1 MQTVYQSSHMKRRI
15 KTLLLIFILLTG
27 GNSLSAQKMN
37 ESELYLQ
44 KFGPVAV
51 EQMQKYGIPASITL
65 AQGLLESGRGTSR
78 LATIGNNH
86 FGIKAGKRWKGDT
99 ISAFDNG
106 RWCIFR
112 KYKDAGES
120 YEDHSRF
127 LCENSRYDF
136 LFELEITDYK
146 RWAKGLKDAYY
157 AEDREYDK
165 KLIGIIERYELDQY
179 DSPRKNS
186 AGKNRQKSE
195 RQKEHAAKESI
206 GSEREIL
213 KANGLLYVIAR
224 DGDTFKSLSKE
235 LGVSKRKIRRY
246 NDLYKGYSFKEG
258 DIVYLNNKN
267 KKAVK
272 GYNFHTT
279 KKGESLYTISQMY
292 GIKLKSL
299 YRLNPQFESYTTLKV
314 GDVVRLR

>member
-1 MQTVYQSSHMKRRI
+1 MKRTI
-15 KTLLLIFILLTG
+15 KALLLIIISLTG
-27 GNSLSAQKMN
+27 SNSLWAQTLN

-44 KFGPVAV
+44 RFGPVAV
-51 EQMQKYGIPASITL
+51 EQMKKYGIPASITL

-86 FGIKAGKRWKGDT
+86 FGIKADDRWKGDT
-99 ISAFDNG
+99 IRSFDNG
-106 RWCIFR
+106 RWCTFR
-112 KYKDAGES
+112 KYKDAGKS

-136 LFELEITDYK
+136 LFELETTDYK
-146 RWAKGLKDAYY
+146 RWAKGLKDTYY

-179 DSPRKNS
+179 DSNC
-186 AGKNRQKSE
+186 KNRRKAD
-195 RQKEHAAKESI
+195 RQTEQTSKESG

-235 LGVSKRKIRRY
+235 LGISKRKIRKY
-246 NDLYKGYSFKEG
+246 NDLYKGYSFREG

-299 YRLNPQFESYTTLKV
+299 YRMNPQFESYTTLKV

>member
-1 MQTVYQSSHMKRRI
+1 MKRTI
-15 KTLLLIFILLTG
+15 KALLLIIISLTG
-27 GNSLSAQKMN
+27 SNSLWAQTLN

-44 KFGPVAV
+44 RFGPVAV
-51 EQMQKYGIPASITL
+51 EQMKKYGIPASITL
-65 AQGLLESGRGTSR
+65 AQGLLESGRGTSK

-86 FGIKAGKRWKGDT
+86 FGIKADDRWKGDT
-99 ISAFDNG
+99 IRSFDNG
-106 RWCIFR
+106 RWCTFR
-112 KYKDAGES
+112 KYKDAGKS

-179 DSPRKNS
+179 DSNC
-186 AGKNRQKSE
+186 KNRRKAD
-195 RQKEHAAKESI
+195 RQTEQTAKESG

-213 KANGLLYVIAR
+213 KANGLLYVIAHN
-224 DGDTFKSLSKE
+224 GDTFKSLSKE
-235 LGVSKRKIRRY
+235 LGVSKRKIRKY

-267 KKAVK
+267 NKAVK

-299 YRLNPQFESYTTLKV
+299 YKMNPQFESYTTLKV

>member
-1 MQTVYQSSHMKRRI
+1 MQTVYQSSSMKRTI
-15 KTLLLIFILLTG
+15 KALLLIIISLTG
-27 GNSLSAQKMN
+27 SNSLWAQTLN

-44 KFGPVAV
+44 RFGPVAV
-51 EQMQKYGIPASITL
+51 EQMKKYGIPASITL
-65 AQGLLESGRGTSR
+65 AQGLLESGRGTSK

-86 FGIKAGKRWKGDT
+86 FGIKADDRWKGDT
-99 ISAFDNG
+99 IRSFDNG
-106 RWCIFR
+106 RWCTFR
-112 KYKDAGES
+112 KYKDAGKS

-179 DSPRKNS
+179 DSNC
-186 AGKNRQKSE
+186 KNRRKAD
-195 RQKEHAAKESI
+195 RQIEQTAMES
-206 GSEREIL
+206 GCSEREIL

-235 LGVSKRKIRRY
+235 LRVSKRKIRKY
-246 NDLYKGYSFKEG
+246 NDLYKGYSFREG

-267 KKAVK
+267 NKAVK

-299 YRLNPQFESYTTLKV
+299 YRMNPQFESYTTLKV

>member
-1 MQTVYQSSHMKRRI
+1 MKRTI
-15 KTLLLIFILLTG
+15 KALLLIIISLTG
-27 GNSLSAQKMN
+27 SNSLWAQTLN

-44 KFGPVAV
+44 RFGPVAV
-51 EQMQKYGIPASITL
+51 EQMKKYGIPASITL
-65 AQGLLESGRGTSR
+65 AQGLLESGRGTSK

-86 FGIKAGKRWKGDT
+86 FGIKADDRWKGDT
-99 ISAFDNG
+99 IRSFDNG
-106 RWCIFR
+106 RWCTFR
-112 KYKDAGES
+112 KYKDAGKS

-179 DSPRKNS
+179 DSNS
-186 AGKNRQKSE
+186 KNRRKAD
-195 RQKEHAAKESI
+195 RQTEQTAKESG

-213 KANGLLYVIAR
+213 KANSLLYVIAR

-235 LGVSKRKIRRY
+235 LGISKRKIRRY

-267 KKAVK
+267 NKAVK

-299 YRLNPQFESYTTLKV
+299 YKMNPQFESYTTLKV

>member
-1 MQTVYQSSHMKRRI
+1 MKRTI
-15 KTLLLIFILLTG
+15 KALLLIIISLTG
-27 GNSLSAQKMN
+27 SNSLWAQTLN

-44 KFGPVAV
+44 RFGPVAV
-51 EQMQKYGIPASITL
+51 EQMKKYGIPASITL
-65 AQGLLESGRGTSR
+65 AQGLLESGRGTSK

-86 FGIKAGKRWKGDT
+86 FGIKADDRWKGDT
-99 ISAFDNG
+99 IRSFDNG
-106 RWCIFR
+106 RWCTFR
-112 KYKDAGES
+112 KYKDAGKS

-179 DSPRKNS
+179 DSNS
-186 AGKNRQKSE
+186 KNRRKAD
-195 RQKEHAAKESI
+195 RQTEQTAKESG

-213 KANGLLYVIAR
+213 KANSLLYVIAR

-235 LGVSKRKIRRY
+235 LGISKRKIRRY

-267 KKAVK
+267 NKAVK

-292 GIKLKSL
+292 GIKLKSI
-299 YRLNPQFESYTTLKV
+299 YKMNPQFESYTTLKV

>member
-1 MQTVYQSSHMKRRI
+1 MKRTI
-15 KTLLLIFILLTG
+15 KTLLLILISLAG
-27 GNSLSAQKMN
+27 GNRICAQTMN

-44 KFGPVAV
+44 RFGPVAV
-51 EQMQKYGIPASITL
+51 EQMKKYGIPASITL

-86 FGIKAGKRWKGDT
+86 FGIKADDRWTGDT
-99 ISAFDNG
+99 IRSFDNG
-106 RWCIFR
+106 RWCTFR
-112 KYKDAGES
+112 KYKDAGKS

-165 KLIGIIERYELDQY
+165 KLIGIIERYELSQY
-179 DSPRKNS
+179 DSNS
-186 AGKNRQKSE
+186 KNRRRTD
-195 RQKEHAAKESI
+195 RQTEQTAKESG

-235 LGVSKRKIRRY
+235 LGVSKRKIRKY
-246 NDLYKGYSFKEG
+246 NDLYKGYSFREG

-267 KKAVK
+267 NKAVK

-299 YRLNPQFESYTTLKV
+299 YRMNPQFESYTTLKV

>member
-1 MQTVYQSSHMKRRI
+1 MKRTI
-15 KTLLLIFILLTG
+15 KTLLLILISLAG
-27 GNSLSAQKMN
+27 GNRICAQTMN

-44 KFGPVAV
+44 RFGPVAV
-51 EQMQKYGIPASITL
+51 EQMKKYGIPASITL

-86 FGIKAGKRWKGDT
+86 FGIKADDRWTGDT
-99 ISAFDNG
+99 IRSFDNG
-106 RWCIFR
+106 RWCTFR
-112 KYKDAGES
+112 KYKDAGKS

-165 KLIGIIERYELDQY
+165 KLIGIIERYELSQY
-179 DSPRKNS
+179 DSNS
-186 AGKNRQKSE
+186 KNRRRTD
-195 RQKEHAAKESI
+195 RQTEQTAKESG

-213 KANGLLYVIAR
+213 KANGLLYVIAH

-235 LGVSKRKIRRY
+235 LGVSKRKIRKY
-246 NDLYKGYSFKEG
+246 NDLYKGYSFREG

-267 KKAVK
+267 NKAVK

-299 YRLNPQFESYTTLKV
+299 YRMNPQFESYTTLKV

>member
-1 MQTVYQSSHMKRRI
+1 MKRTI
-15 KTLLLIFILLTG
+15 KTLLLILISLAG
-27 GNSLSAQKMN
+27 GNRLCAQTMN

-44 KFGPVAV
+44 RFGPVAV
-51 EQMQKYGIPASITL
+51 EQMKKYGIPASITL
-65 AQGLLESGRGTSR
+65 AQGLLESGRGTSK

-86 FGIKAGKRWKGDT
+86 FGIKADDRWKGDT
-99 ISAFDNG
+99 IRSFDNG
-106 RWCIFR
+106 RWCTFR
-112 KYKDAGES
+112 KYKDAGKS

-136 LFELEITDYK
+136 LFELDITDYK

-165 KLIGIIERYELDQY
+165 KLIGIIERYELSQY
-179 DSPRKNS
+179 DSNS
-186 AGKNRQKSE
+186 KNRRRTD
-195 RQKEHAAKESI
+195 RQTEQTAKESG

-235 LGVSKRKIRRY
+235 LGVSKRKIRKY
-246 NDLYKGYSFKEG
+246 NDLYKGYSFREG

-267 KKAVK
+267 NKAVK

-299 YRLNPQFESYTTLKV
+299 YRMNPQFESYTTLKV

>member
-1 MQTVYQSSHMKRRI
+1 MKRTI
-15 KTLLLIFILLTG
+15 KTLLLILISLAG
-27 GNSLSAQKMN
+27 GNRLCAQTMN

-44 KFGPVAV
+44 RFGPVAV
-51 EQMQKYGIPASITL
+51 EQMKKYGIPASITL

-86 FGIKAGKRWKGDT
+86 FGIKADDRWTGDT
-99 ISAFDNG
+99 IRSFDNG
-106 RWCIFR
+106 RWCTFR
-112 KYKDAGES
+112 KYKDAGKS

-136 LFELEITDYK
+136 LFELDITDYK
-146 RWAKGLKDAYY
+146 KWAKGLKDAYY

-165 KLIGIIERYELDQY
+165 KLIGIIERYELSQY
-179 DSPRKNS
+179 DSNS
-186 AGKNRQKSE
+186 KNRRRTD
-195 RQKEHAAKESI
+195 RQTEQTAKESG

-235 LGVSKRKIRRY
+235 LGVSKRKIRKY
-246 NDLYKGYSFKEG
+246 NDLYKGYSFREG

-267 KKAVK
+267 NKAIK
-272 GYNFHTT
+272 GYSFHTT

-299 YRLNPQFESYTTLKV
+299 YRMNPQFESYTTLKV

>member
-1 MQTVYQSSHMKRRI
+1 MKRTI
-15 KTLLLIFILLTG
+15 KALLLIIISLTG
-27 GNSLSAQKMN
+27 SNSLWAQTLN

-44 KFGPVAV
+44 RFGPVAV
-51 EQMQKYGIPASITL
+51 EQMKKYGIPASITL
-65 AQGLLESGRGTSR
+65 AQGLLESGRGTSK

-86 FGIKAGKRWKGDT
+86 FGIKADDRWKGDT
-99 ISAFDNG
+99 IRSFDNG
-106 RWCIFR
+106 RWCTFR
-112 KYKDAGES
+112 KYKDAGKS

-179 DSPRKNS
+179 DSNC
-186 AGKNRQKSE
+186 KNRRKAD
-195 RQKEHAAKESI
+195 RQTEQTAKES
-206 GSEREIL
+206 GCSEREIL
-213 KANGLLYVIAR
+213 KANGLLYVIAHN
-224 DGDTFKSLSKE
+224 GDTFKSLSKE
-235 LGVSKRKIRRY
+235 LGVSKRKIRKY

-267 KKAVK
+267 NKAVK

-299 YRLNPQFESYTTLKV
+299 YKMNPQFESYTTLKV